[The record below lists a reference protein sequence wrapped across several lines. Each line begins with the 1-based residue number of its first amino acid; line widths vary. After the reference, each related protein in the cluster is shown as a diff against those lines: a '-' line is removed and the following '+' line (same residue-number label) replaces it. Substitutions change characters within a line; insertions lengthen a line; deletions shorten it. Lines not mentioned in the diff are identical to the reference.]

1 MTNFNASAKRTRPAI
16 LRYAA
21 AVLSVV
27 AAVSILLWMEIV
39 FQSAAHVSLFLC
51 AVMFSAWYG
60 GIGPGLLAIALS
72 ALGFKY
78 YFLPPIYSL
87 TVEITQLPRLVL
99 VAVSALVVG
108 SLSAAQRSAA
118 ESLRR
123 TRDELQQAFQQLQ
136 STHEALQTENIERN
150 RAQELLHEQASLLNL
165 THDTIFVRDMNDV
178 ISYWNRGAEELYGW
192 KKEKAIGQISHQL
205 TQTIFPAPLNKS
217 MRSCSAP
224 AAGKASSRTPRQM
237 EPRW

>member
-1 MTNFNASAKRTRPAI
+1 MLFTGTRNQSNIRGVNDTQVMTNFNASAKRTRPAI

-78 YFLPPIYSL
+78 YFLPPIYSPA
-87 TVEITQLPRLVL
+87 VEIT
-99 VAVSALVVG
+99 
-108 SLSAAQRSAA
+108 
-118 ESLRR
+118 
-123 TRDELQQAFQQLQ
+123 
-136 STHEALQTENIERN
+136 
-150 RAQELLHEQASLLNL
+150 
-165 THDTIFVRDMNDV
+165 
-178 ISYWNRGAEELYGW
+178 
-192 KKEKAIGQISHQL
+192 
-205 TQTIFPAPLNKS
+205 
-217 MRSCSAP
+217 
-224 AAGKASSRTPRQM
+224 
-237 EPRW
+237 